1 MKTTTDVR
9 RPAAVA
15 VTAPRFRPDI
25 EGLRAVAVYLVVLL
39 HAGVPGIGGGHLG
52 IDVLFVVAGFLATS
66 LLLREVAATGRLS
79 VLGFCCRPA
88 RRVLPAATLV
98 LVGVVLAGY
107 AWLGPER
114 GGEMAADAV
123 RAALLAPGAGDPAP
137 SPVQHLWPLVVGAQL
152 SLVWPIAL
160 VVLLWLGFRWALA
173 HWLAAAVLASYVY
186 AIWASGTVSFAPAL
200 RAWEWGAGALL
211 AMAGNRLDRIP
222 NRPATAMAGVGLA
235 VIVVAA
241 LSFDGTTMSP
251 GHAAVPVVATVL
263 VLAGRGD
270 ALLGRWPMV
279 WLGRLSYSW
288 YLWHWPVLMIAEQ
301 AYGGPLAPH
310 VRAVLVLAAL
320 GLAAATY
327 FGLEEPVRRSRRL
340 ERSPLLTLVLA
351 ALLVITP
358 ITVARWKSVTSVP
371 AAHVPR

>member
-1 MKTTTDVR
+1 MKTTIDVR
-9 RPAAVA
+9 RPAAAA
-15 VTAPRFRPDI
+15 VTSPRFRPDI
-25 EGLRAVAVYLVVLL
+25 EGLRAVAVTLVVLL
-39 HAGVPGIGGGHLG
+39 NAGVPGIGGGHLG
-52 IDVLFVVAGFLATS
+52 IDVLFVVSGFLTTS

-79 VLGFCCRPA
+79 VLGFCCRRA

-107 AWLGPER
+107 AWLGPQR

-123 RAALLAPGAGDPAP
+123 RAALLAPAGAPAP
-137 SPVQHLWPLVVGAQL
+137 SPVQHFWPLVVGAQL
-152 SLVWPIAL
+152 SFVWPVAL
-160 VVLLWLGFRWALA
+160 AVLLWLGFRWALA
-173 HWLAAAVLASYVY
+173 HWLAAAVLASFLYSVL
-186 AIWASGTVSFAPAL
+186 SGTAGGSLMPAT
-200 RAWEWGAGALL
+200 RAWELGAGALL
-211 AMAGNRLDRIP
+211 AMAGDRLDRIP

-241 LSFDGTTMSP
+241 LSVDGTTPSP
-251 GHAAVPVVATVL
+251 GYAAVPVLATVL
-263 VLAGRGD
+263 VLTGRGD

-301 AYGGPLAPH
+301 VHGGPLAAH
-310 VRAVLVLAAL
+310 VRAALVLAAL

-351 ALLVITP
+351 ALLVVTP